1 MRPSN
6 DQPVDAIDL
15 ALRDDAARWDPG
27 PYRDL
32 AQAFREAP
40 EERRRRGAAAM
51 WMAAALIVGL
61 GSWWALTVED
71 AVDVD
76 VGGLGFDVRAH
87 VERVIQPAS
96 EVVFAPLETELLAV
110 TEDAEA
116 IASVVWRGMRQPVA
130 RWLSESE

>member
-1 MRPSN
+1 
-6 DQPVDAIDL
+6 
-15 ALRDDAARWDPG
+15 
-27 PYRDL
+27 
-32 AQAFREAP
+32 
-40 EERRRRGAAAM
+40 M
-51 WMAAALIVGL
+51 WLAAALIVGL

-71 AVDVD
+71 DAVDVD
-76 VGGLGFDVRAH
+76 VGGLGIDMRAH

-116 IASVVWRGMRQPVA
+116 IASVVWRGVRQPVA